1 MFNSYRRFL
10 LCRRYQ
16 KDIWGY
22 IIGKHKTVNFAWVK
36 VWPNVEDVPHLAK
49 KKWLLQDVS
58 KRLSATGFWF
68 LGFSFEIIRRMKKKW
83 PWKMKNWMRFFFLTK
98 ILRLFYGNLKKHWFK
113 NICNNCIAKN
123 INAIFLFMKLLE
135 FWLPMFIYWIGFAP
149 TLFTAKDWVNKGLI
163 KVNNKICWNDWQPI
177 KLYDF
182 ISFDVTLWK
191 FITLNLVK
199 LFFYGSKAARWRRCI
214 SSKIWS
220 LKKVTRAHFISF
232 PDYFFVDI
240 RTFSVYWWRE
250 ALPSSI
256 KFYFSVN
263 ISNILKYV
271 TI

>member
-22 IIGKHKTVNFAWVK
+22 VISKHKTVNFAWVK
-36 VWPNVEDVPHLAK
+36 VWPNVENVPHLAK
-49 KKWLLQDVS
+49 KKWLLQDFS
-58 KRLSATGFWF
+58 KKLSVTGFWI

-83 PWKMKNWMRFFFLTK
+83 PWKMKNWMWFFFLTK
-98 ILRLFYGNLKKHWFK
+98 ILWLFYGNLKKHWFK
-113 NICNNCIAKN
+113 NICNACIAKKV
-123 INAIFLFMKLLE
+123 NAIFLFIKLLE

-163 KVNNKICWNDWQPI
+163 KVNNKTSWNDWQPI

-182 ISFDVTLWK
+182 ISFDITLWK
-191 FITLNLVK
+191 FIALNLVK
-199 LFFYGSKAARWRRCI
+199 IFFYGSKSARRRKCI

-220 LKKVTRAHFISF
+220 FEKLTRAHFISF
-232 PDYFFVDI
+232 PDYFFIDI
-240 RTFSVYWWRE
+240 WTFSVYWWRE